1 MVVNCEHVWKE
12 ISNYLDDEVDA
23 ATRAAMEAHFKD
35 CKRCTAVLDG
45 TRNVIQLYG
54 DDRLLELPAGF
65 SRRLQNRL
73 SQQSSSSTFG
83 GLRSIWMFAVAA
95 VALLVGGLT
104 LGNSAVYR
112 RADTR
117 SLLAQPAHNIPPSL
131 MVALSTEGRVFHVPG
146 CKYLH
151 KRDGESTELMTAAQ
165 AMKDGYAPCPRCL
178 RQYLTARM
186 ECPRA
191 PFGPALSLANRERPE
206 PGPGL

>member
-1 MVVNCEHVWKE
+1 MVINCEHVWNE

-73 SQQSSSSTFG
+73 SQQSSSLTLG
-83 GLRSIWMFAVAA
+83 GLRSIWMLAVAA

-112 RADTR
+112 RAETR

-131 MVALSTEGRVFHVPG
+131 MVALSTEGRVLSPPG
-146 CKYLH
+146 LQV
-151 KRDGESTELMTAAQ
+151 SAQ
-165 AMKDGYAPCPRCL
+165 ARWREHGIDDRG
-178 RQYLTARM
+178 TSH
-186 ECPRA
+186 EGWIRA
-191 PFGPALSLANRERPE
+191 VPALSASIPHHKDGVPAPASWACALA
-206 PGPGL
+206 GQSGTS